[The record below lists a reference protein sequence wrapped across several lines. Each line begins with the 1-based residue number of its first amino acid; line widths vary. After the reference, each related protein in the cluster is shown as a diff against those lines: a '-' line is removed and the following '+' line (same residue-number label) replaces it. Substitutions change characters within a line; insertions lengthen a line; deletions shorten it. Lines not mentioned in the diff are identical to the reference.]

1 MMGYW
6 EASCA
11 VEEVGYKIASIKAV
25 VELLA
30 EKLTSE
36 PESGAA
42 WALVEMLEVY
52 EEKLEMLSA
61 KLMESHKEVKDKP
74 VMKEKKK

>member
-25 VELLA
+25 AELLA
-30 EKLTSE
+30 EKLTNE

-42 WALVEMLEVY
+42 WALVEMLDGY
-52 EEKLEMLSA
+52 EEKLTKVSDA
-61 KLMESHKEVKDKP
+61 LMNAHKEAKDPIK
-74 VMKEKKK
+74 KEKKK